1 MTPETPPVT
10 GWLEFI
16 RSGERVFLESMCT
29 IGRDGG
35 NRIVI
40 PTEKVSRRHAVIRRN
55 EDGTHQ
61 IMDMGSSNGTYVNGA
76 RIARPLVLTNG
87 SVIEV
92 GGERFVFRTP
102 PVAVGQTTAGE
113 TSEGPCWL
121 LAVEAVERGGGGPLK
136 LLGDKTFEGWSER
149 CQRLMPRL
157 RGKAL
162 RPGGDALLFYW
173 PADATG
179 AATLN
184 VLEAMRT
191 LLGAQMGDEE
201 FHLTLHY
208 ALMKFRQGSAG
219 DVVPGGLGT
228 IHALEMHRLFRTV
241 KVNVLISDA
250 AQTEVG
256 ESESVRR
263 LTVEERGGYKAD
275 LPLYTFVR

>member
-1 MTPETPPVT
+1 MTSENPPTT

-16 RSGERVFLESMCT
+16 RSGERVFLEAMCT
-29 IGRDGG
+29 IGRDAG

-40 PTEKVSRRHAVIRRN
+40 PTEKVSRRHAVLRRT
-55 EDGTHQ
+55 EDGAYQ

-76 RIARPLVLTNG
+76 RIARPLLLTNG

-92 GGERFVFRTP
+92 GGERFIYRTP
-102 PVAVGQTTAGE
+102 PVAVGQTTEGE
-113 TSEGPCWL
+113 TSEGYCWL

-157 RGKAL
+157 RAKAL

-173 PADATG
+173 VADAAGT
-179 AATLN
+179 ATPN
-184 VLEAMRT
+184 VVEAVRT
-191 LLGAQMGDEE
+191 LLAAQTGDEE

-241 KVNVLISDA
+241 KVNVLLSDT
-250 AQTEVG
+250 AQKELG
-256 ESESVRR
+256 ESAKVRR

-275 LPLYTFVR
+275 LPLYTIER